1 MNPAWE
7 NTFNIL
13 ETNKK
18 QGLAPLLCP
27 EPRILILGSLPS
39 DESIRRQEY
48 YGNPQNRFW
57 KVLSGV
63 YGDEVPETYADKKV
77 FLAEHHIALWDVFE
91 SAHREGSL
99 DANIQDPVRNDI
111 FGFIRAYPTIRAVVL
126 NGGKAAAA
134 FRRINKE
141 NGSSC
146 DIDIFEFAS
155 TSSMSVTAGWMLERL
170 IEQWKGMTLATSFP
184 KPTR

>member
-1 MNPAWE
+1 M
-7 NTFNIL
+7 

-27 EPRILILGSLPS
+27 ESRILILGSLPS

-63 YGDEVPETYADKKV
+63 YGDEVPETYADKKA

-141 NGSSC
+141 NGSNC

-155 TSSMSVTAGWMLERL
+155 TSSMGVTAGWTLERL
-170 IEQWKGMTLATSFP
+170 IEQWKGITLATSP
-184 KPTR
+184 KSTR